1 MITRGRITKPES
13 TYRLCYVSNGIMY
26 FTSDFDNVWGDDWDD
41 APYEHNADPPY
52 RKTEENDNCTYI
64 EMIAYYA
71 NDYEFKEPCYECGN
85 SPFSVKEINS
95 GAIAWLRNDEAGNLM
110 AGTTMADTIKWL
122 NKTGIKWGILHN

>member
-41 APYEHNADPPY
+41 APYEYNADPPY
-52 RKTEENDNCTYI
+52 RKTEENDDYTYI

-71 NDYEFKEPCYECGN
+71 NDYEFKEPCYGCGN